1 MKKVITSNIAG
12 STGQPVK
19 SGTLAHIQSAYKE
32 AFQIMMQN
40 LYGITA
46 TDTTVRVLYGCV
58 NSGGSTIGTT
68 CNISAGAV
76 YYNGELYFVPAASFL
91 IATGLVAVIS
101 TVTNSTNFFV
111 DATADPVTM
120 TDLSTPY
127 VHSQFQVTIV
137 DGNSGTTGFIA
148 NYSAFG
154 NMFSAWQSVTY
165 AGSYASGTSGL
176 KYRKEGNNVRF
187 KGEVIA
193 TAPVTKTATDAVIA
207 AIPAIYRPLA
217 IHETIVNAHSGAGA
231 TAPLQ
236 ILTTGVLQLRADIT
250 ALFSTQLAIGFGF
263 DIGAAA
269 GQGFYVDFTYPLD

>member
-1 MKKVITSNIAG
+1 MKKVITSNISG
-12 STGQPVK
+12 STGQPIK
-19 SGTLAHIQSAYKE
+19 SGTLSHIQSAYTE
-32 AFQIMMQN
+32 AFQILMQN
-40 LYGITA
+40 LYGITS

-91 IATGLVAVIS
+91 IATGLVAVIA
-101 TVTNSTNFFV
+101 TVNNSTNFFV
-111 DATADPVTM
+111 AANADPVSM
-120 TDLSTPY
+120 TDLSSKY
-127 VHSQFQVTIV
+127 VHSQFKVTIV
-137 DGNSGTTGFIA
+137 DGNSGATGFIA

-154 NMFSAWQSVTY
+154 NMFSDWQSVTY

-187 KGEVIA
+187 KGEVIYA
-193 TAPVTKTATDAVIA
+193 TPVSKTASDAVIA
-207 AIPAIYRPLA
+207 AIPALYRPLS
-217 IHETIVNAHSGAGA
+217 IHETTVSAHAGAGA

-250 ALFSTQLAIGFGF
+250 SLFSTQLAIGFGF
-263 DIGAAA
+263 DIGDVA
-269 GQGFYVDFTYPLD
+269 GNGFYVDFTYPLD